1 MNPVDEPTDSIERKQ
16 EGGDDSSA
24 LAGVAR
30 DLPPWRRAQELQ
42 QRAGLS
48 GFTWPAI
55 EPVLDKL
62 DEEVGEL
69 RDECIASTAD
79 ADRIE
84 DELGDVLFVLVN
96 LSRHARVDYE
106 RALRRANA
114 KFERRFRAM
123 EAFAA
128 SDGTVLDQLP
138 LEAQEALWRRAKQA
152 E

>member
-1 MNPVDEPTDSIERKQ
+1 M
-16 EGGDDSSA
+16 DDQADNSV

-30 DLPPWRRAQELQ
+30 DLPPWRRAQKLQ
-42 QRAGLS
+42 QRAARS

-55 EPVLDKL
+55 GPLLDKL

-69 RDECIASTAD
+69 RDECIASAPDT
-79 ADRIE
+79 DRIE

-96 LSRHARVDYE
+96 LARHARVDDV

-128 SDGTVLDQLP
+128 EDGTTLDRLP

-152 E
+152 EKTTQDG

>member
-1 MNPVDEPTDSIERKQ
+1 MDEQADN
-16 EGGDDSSA
+16 SA

-30 DLPPWRRAQELQ
+30 DVPLWRRAQTLQ
-42 QRAGLS
+42 QRAARS

-55 EPVLDKL
+55 GPVLDKL

-69 RDECIASTAD
+69 RDECVAATPD
-79 ADRIE
+79 AGRIE

-96 LSRHARVDYE
+96 LARHAHVDDA

-123 EAFAA
+123 EALAA
-128 SDGTVLDQLP
+128 DDGTALERLP
-138 LEAQEALWRRAKQA
+138 LEAQEALWRRAKLA